1 MSEHTPES
9 GISRRAML
17 GTMGKAA
24 AASVVLPPVLRAAI
38 LPARAAATATVNGVA
53 TTVYRANVAYK
64 AVRLEPGENVV
75 HFRFQSRLM
84 SVLSAL
90 AAVNAGVWL
99 IGTGVMMVGMLK
111 R

>member
-1 MSEHTPES
+1 MSNIEPTPVWMFYS
-9 GISRRAML
+9 DVWHPWWG
-17 GTMGKAA
+17 
-24 AASVVLPPVLRAAI
+24 
-38 LPARAAATATVNGVA
+38 ATVNGVA

-84 SVLSAL
+84 AVLSAL

-99 IGTGVMMVGMLK
+99 IGTGAMMVGML
-111 R
+111 RSDRSEILSG